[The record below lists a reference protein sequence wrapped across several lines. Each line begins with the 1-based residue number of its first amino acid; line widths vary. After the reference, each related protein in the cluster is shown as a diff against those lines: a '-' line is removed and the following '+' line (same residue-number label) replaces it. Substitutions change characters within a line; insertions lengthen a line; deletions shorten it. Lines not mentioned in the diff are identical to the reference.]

1 MLNAHGLYGRAYTGA
16 RECSNVEGTQSAVQ
30 QRVLD
35 PAVRRA
41 MSRLDRQLSIG
52 SWIGG
57 LMLTAIMVAVPAC

>member
-1 MLNAHGLYGRAYTGA
+1 
-16 RECSNVEGTQSAVQ
+16 VQ

-57 LMLTAIMVAVPAC
+57 LMLTAMMVAAPAC